1 MNGKSF
7 IPTEKKGFRR
17 EKKNV
22 DHIEGGYEGKKTIFK
37 TITPYPSHP
46 RLSMSTLI
54 LYFLPKN
61 LRLKI
66 TESKTKPK
74 VFQGKIIKESKNN
87 YLH

>member
-1 MNGKSF
+1 MVKVSY
-7 IPTEKKGFRR
+7 PLRKK
-17 EKKNV
+17 V
-22 DHIEGGYEGKKTIFK
+22 SEGRKRMLITLRGAMKVRKTIFK

-74 VFQGKIIKESKNN
+74 VCQGKIIKESKNN

>member
-1 MNGKSF
+1 MVKFPYPLSKRVSEG
-7 IPTEKKGFRR
+7 RR
-17 EKKNV
+17 RMLITLKVAIKAR
-22 DHIEGGYEGKKTIFK
+22 KTISK

-46 RLSMSTLI
+46 RLPTSTLI
-54 LYFLPKN
+54 PYFLPKN

-74 VFQGKIIKESKNN
+74 VCQRKIIKESKNN